1 MENTENK
8 IPNSENQDTQNSSF
22 FSESI
27 SSSNGLEPSL
37 RFGHFVG
44 NWKKSKLS
52 SLFKKCLEKNENGL
66 VDNVICNSA
75 KNGLMPQRDFFDKD
89 IANTENTNG
98 YYIIQENDFV
108 YNPRKSNEAPYGP
121 ISMYKYKDKGIVSP
135 LYLCFRATKEIHPRY
150 FEMYFK
156 SSVWH
161 KYIYFAGDSGARY
174 DRVSIK
180 DDVFFEMPINI
191 PSLPEQQKIA
201 DFLSLIDQR
210 IEKQR
215 KLVENLKKYKRG
227 LLSAIFDRKLRFKDT
242 DFSLWKNV
250 RLSECCLGFDNKR
263 QPISSELREKGTVPY
278 YGANGIQD
286 YVKDYIFDGEY
297 ILLAEDGGHFDEFQ
311 TKPIAQYI
319 TGKSWVNNHAHILQ
333 ATEKDCTKYIYY
345 ALVHKDIRKYING
358 SSRAKLNQEDMWQ
371 IVILLPNLKQQIKI
385 AQFMSSIDKI
395 LSIEEKMLTVLEEKK
410 QGLLQQMFI

>member
-227 LLSAIFDRKLRFKDT
+227 VLSRIFNDVLETVKLSDISNFISSTRTLFTTLNSNKGTYPVYDATGIAGYIDHYDIDSDYVTIVKDGSGVGRLQKCDKKSSFIGTLGALAAKNCTT
-242 DFSLWKNV
+242 DFLYAV
-250 RLSECCLGFDNKR
+250 L
-263 QPISSELREKGTVPY
+263 
-278 YGANGIQD
+278 
-286 YVKDYIFDGEY
+286 
-297 ILLAEDGGHFDEFQ
+297 Q
-311 TKPIAQYI
+311 TIDFSKFV
-319 TGKSWVNNHAHILQ
+319 TGMAIPH
-333 ATEKDCTKYIYY
+333 IYY
-345 ALVHKDIRKYING
+345 RDYK
-358 SSRAKLNQEDMWQ
+358 ST
-371 IVILLPNLKQQIKI
+371 LLP
-385 AQFMSSIDKI
+385 FPS
-395 LSIEEKMLTVLEEKK
+395 EEKQHFISQLLKKFDIHIENETQKLTNMLTYK
-410 QGLLQQMFI
+410 QGLLQHMFI